1 MDRAGGKR
9 IRRKSDS
16 EIPSE
21 TPQEADSACGV
32 FASKNS
38 VSFRPMTLADIDSVM
53 AIERASFTYPWSTR
67 FFLQELQVQCAR
79 SIVAEVDRKVVGY
92 ILFWLLPDAVDIHN
106 LAVDSA
112 FRRCG
117 IGRALLQRVVRQAK
131 DRGLIRVTLEVRRS
145 NAGAQRLYESVGFL
159 TTGIRKGYYSDNGED
174 ALAMAL
180 ELRRHSLKPRVK
192 L

>member
-1 MDRAGGKR
+1 
-9 IRRKSDS
+9 
-16 EIPSE
+16 
-21 TPQEADSACGV
+21 
-32 FASKNS
+32 
-38 VSFRPMTLADIDSVM
+38 MTLADIDSVM

-131 DRGLIRVTLEVRRS
+131 DRGSIRVTLEVRRS
-145 NAGAQRLYESVGFL
+145 NTGAQRLYESVGFL

-180 ELRRHSLKPRVK
+180 ELRRQSLKPRVK